1 MVSGD
6 SLAFS
11 ELDHLSLNSFLSAHR
26 WPLNSSAEDTRLVG
40 RPIPRQVG
48 TEIGENTDSLRR
60 GTEGRCEIWRFAE
73 RKSVSQGSLG
83 EMQAKSGSLY
93 RKRHANSR
101 CAWLPRKVSG
111 PQRESSAVFG
121 TVLVRRNGSKRR
133 MCSQRSPGGGKGC
146 RMLDPTC
153 GRVRPMNRKQTNDFG
168 FS

>member
-6 SLAFS
+6 SLAFP

-111 PQRESSAVFG
+111 PQRERVLLCSALCLSGEMVPKG
-121 TVLVRRNGSKRR
+121 GCVLREALGAGRGAGCWTLPVAGSG
-133 MCSQRSPGGGKGC
+133 P
-146 RMLDPTC
+146 
-153 GRVRPMNRKQTNDFG
+153 
-168 FS
+168 

>member
-6 SLAFS
+6 SLAFP
-11 ELDHLSLNSFLSAHR
+11 ELDHISLNSFYRHTDGHLTAPR
-26 WPLNSSAEDTRLVG
+26 RTRGWWEG
-40 RPIPRQVG
+40 RYHG
-48 TEIGENTDSLRR
+48 TEIGENTDSLRQ

-111 PQRESSAVFG
+111 PQRERALLCLALCLSGEMVPKG
-121 TVLVRRNGSKRR
+121 GCVLREALGAGRGAGCWTLPVAGSG
-133 MCSQRSPGGGKGC
+133 P
-146 RMLDPTC
+146 
-153 GRVRPMNRKQTNDFG
+153 
-168 FS
+168 